1 MKGGGCK
8 IGTMGMVG
16 IIIFSPVRI
25 DGPGWGRSEYRP
37 FHSSP
42 PVVDHSHPSESGS
55 TVHTPP
61 RACQPL
67 PGFHAHRACSS
78 VQLRAKPDTEDDDE
92 LLEECMLVM
101 KPCDP
106 KVTTDDEECIDEKAL
121 ESCQAATEA
130 AVRAKLANLAAKDDK
145 EDRDLAEGSY

>member
-1 MKGGGCK
+1 MNLRVLPAACLFLTVISLANGFIQPVNLALRSSHTAIAPQLNTK
-8 IGTMGMVG
+8 I
-16 IIIFSPVRI
+16 
-25 DGPGWGRSEYRP
+25 
-37 FHSSP
+37 
-42 PVVDHSHPSESGS
+42 
-55 TVHTPP
+55 
-61 RACQPL
+61 
-67 PGFHAHRACSS
+67 SS